1 MQLKESSTRSEK
13 VVLLGPSSSG
23 KTSLVSRLISEKFDS
38 SSKATIGAALASK
51 TFQIDGEEIK
61 LDIWDTGGS
70 EKYKALAPMY
80 YRDARGVVIVYDVT
94 NQSSLDEAQNWLDQ
108 VRDNG
113 QEQIVIVA
121 AANKCDV
128 TEERELSEE
137 KANDFGFV
145 NQLDAYL
152 ETSAKTGHNVHQLFE
167 SLAVQLLKL
176 PPLPSLE
183 KQLNPSN
190 QPVDIKCEQ
199 PSPFFE
205 EERNRCFC

>member
-1 MQLKESSTRSEK
+1 MQLKERSIRSEK
-13 VVLLGPSSSG
+13 VLLLGPSSSG

-51 TFQIDGEEIK
+51 TFNIDGEEIK

-113 QEQIVIVA
+113 QEQIVIVS
-121 AANKCDV
+121 AANKCD
-128 TEERELSEE
+128 
-137 KANDFGFV
+137 A
-145 NQLDAYL
+145 
-152 ETSAKTGHNVHQLFE
+152 
-167 SLAVQLLKL
+167 
-176 PPLPSLE
+176 
-183 KQLNPSN
+183 
-190 QPVDIKCEQ
+190 I
-199 PSPFFE
+199 
-205 EERNRCFC
+205 